1 MRATKREKIKS
12 FFKSSR
18 SDDKKLYSTF
28 KSASS
33 ENPLVLESPSHI
45 STHNSIQL
53 PTHTAETRRLKKP
66 VPWSTANSNSQFYVV
81 SPIAPVAEAHSQ
93 FYGNGL
99 CCSVTASCASGA
111 TCCQIASGG
120 CGSSGGGCSSGGCGA
135 TAFGGGGCGGG
146 GGGGAVEEDVV
157 VEVVAT
163 NQFILSITS
172 ISGLLIFVKFH
183 LCH

>member
-1 MRATKREKIKS
+1 M
-12 FFKSSR
+12 
-18 SDDKKLYSTF
+18 
-28 KSASS
+28 
-33 ENPLVLESPSHI
+33 
-45 STHNSIQL
+45 
-53 PTHTAETRRLKKP
+53 
-66 VPWSTANSNSQFYVV
+66 

-111 TCCQIASGG
+111 TCCQIASGVVEAAVEDAAVEDAEQLHLVGWVWRWWRWG
-120 CGSSGGGCSSGGCGA
+120 CEV
-135 TAFGGGGCGGG
+135 
-146 GGGGAVEEDVV
+146 GGAVEEDVV

-163 NQFILSITS
+163 NQYILSITS